1 MYQEKWL
8 NGKRV
13 DAFSKSHLLY
23 GRLFLP
29 SNSLEAMLIKQLSS
43 KSQLLVTCVSDSSV
57 KYGGALTAN
66 YQRDSGSW
74 CQEFIFSTYEALLG
88 YRGMYSLSFAEIRS
102 ASKAAVPVPSKLSL
116 GFELFYGV
124 ANKSP
129 GFSTALR
136 YVTQSTYTG
145 SPLTLTLMS
154 NPLMGHLSATYAVQT
169 ATNASFA
176 SKFDFNLFS
185 YDSDLSLGCEI
196 WRNDS
201 PNSPAPPSVIKSSLH
216 LGSQR
221 LNLLWESKFKD
232 FLASAGVV
240 LSFAE
245 RTPRAAGFGLEI
257 QYSS

>member
-1 MYQEKWL
+1 M
-8 NGKRV
+8 
-13 DAFSKSHLLY
+13 F
-23 GRLFLP
+23 
-29 SNSLEAMLIKQLSS
+29 IKQLSR
-43 KSQLLVTCVSDSSV
+43 KSQLLLTCVSDSAV

-66 YQRDSGSW
+66 YQRDSGNW

-102 ASKAAVPVPSKLSL
+102 ASRAAVPVPSKLSL
-116 GFELFYGV
+116 GFEVFYGV

-169 ATNASFA
+169 ATKASFA
-176 SKFDFNLFS
+176 SRFDFNLFS
-185 YDSDLSLGCEI
+185 YDSDFSLGCEL
-196 WRNDS
+196 WRNADS
-201 PNSPAPPSVIKSSLH
+201 ATSPPSVIKSSLS

-221 LNLLWESKFKD
+221 VNLLWESKFKD
-232 FLASAGVV
+232 FLASAGVS

-245 RTPRAAGFGLEI
+245 RTPKATSFGIEI